1 MSYIDNQAVKLRDS
15 AGSTVN
21 PAEDE
26 TIIMLRR
33 LVKLAET
40 LAVTDANQRQ
50 RITIDAGTLPVVTT
64 VSTVS
69 TLATLQGVDARFH
82 FIDTARNAYANAIRS
97 KLEFS

>member
-50 RITIDAGTLPVVTT
+50 RVTIDAGILPT

-69 TLATLQGVDARFH
+69 TVSNLVLMSGVDTRFH
-82 FIDTARNAYANAIRS
+82 FVDIARNAYANGIRS

>member
-50 RITIDAGTLPVVTT
+50 RVTIDAGTLPT

-69 TLATLQGVDARFH
+69 TVSNLVLMSGVDTRFH
-82 FIDTARNAYANAIRS
+82 FVDTARNAYANGIRS